1 MARAAR
7 LRTFALLAVLG
18 AASAGCS
25 GFFYFPER
33 RALGEP
39 RQPFQEVRIPTRD
52 GLTLSGWFFP
62 AQGDARG
69 TIVQFHGNA
78 GNVTSHFRQLAWVTR
93 YGYSLLTF
101 DYRGYGQSPGEPSQ
115 PGLEL
120 DALAAIDFAERL
132 PRARAEP
139 DLVLYG
145 QSLGGAVLLHAY
157 ASVRE
162 RSRVRALVV
171 ESTFHSYQEAAASV
185 CWRTPV
191 LLPFTGF
198 AYAWVSDAYAPSPV
212 IGSVAPTPLL
222 VIHGDHDEVVPVAFG
237 YAIYRQAREPRELWI
252 VPGGGHVEA
261 MRRVDFRARLIAYLE
276 RPALTTSG
284 SCSSATA
291 RSAP

>member
-1 MARAAR
+1 MAFGARVRA
-7 LRTFALLAVLG
+7 FALLASVG
-18 AASAGCS
+18 VSSAGCS

-39 RQPFQEVRIPTRD
+39 RQPFREVRIPTRD

-62 AQGDARG
+62 AQGAARG

-115 PGLEL
+115 RGLEL

-132 PRARAEP
+132 PRASTGQ

-162 RSRVRALVV
+162 RSRIRVLVV
-171 ESTFHSYQEAAASV
+171 ESTFHSYSEAAASV
-185 CWRTPV
+185 CWRTP
-191 LLPFTGF
+191 LLFPFTGF
-198 AYAWVSDAYAPSPV
+198 AYAWVSDAYAPAST
-212 IGSVAPTPLL
+212 IGAVAPTPLL
-222 VIHGDHDEVVPVAFG
+222 VIHGDHDDVVPVAFG
-237 YAIYRQAREPRELWI
+237 YAIYRLAREPRELWI

-261 MRRVDFRARLIAYLE
+261 MRRVDYRARLIDYLE
-276 RPALTTSG
+276 R
-284 SCSSATA
+284 
-291 RSAP
+291 R